1 MTPRQIGYEMQYN
14 FNKHVLDNDKL
25 GELIEF
31 GFKAVIFLFIA
42 GYVIFIV
49 YEALKSAEQFI
60 QRFKK

>member
-31 GFKAVIFLFIA
+31 GFKALVFMLIA
-42 GYVIFIV
+42 GYFIFIIS
-49 YEALKSAEQFI
+49 EALKTAEQFF
-60 QRFKK
+60 QKFRK